1 MTASGYIFD
10 NKLNITMTKGRVKIT
25 DIAKE
30 LGVSTS
36 TVSRALSNEGRIS
49 TKTRKAVENIAKKW
63 GYKPN
68 PFAVNLLKKK
78 SKNIGLILPEF
89 THHYFSKVLSGVNKV
104 LSEKGYHLII
114 NTHEGELEKEKKA
127 IDVLNSLR
135 VDGIIASYARETV
148 NFEHYLDLMEDNV
161 PLVFLD
167 RMCEDLDTSYV
178 VTDDFQGCIDAI
190 NYLAKQ
196 GQTRIAHIQ
205 GPNNLSTSFN
215 RMVGYKEALK
225 LNHLMV
231 DENLILQSENDN
243 WKNELKHMVIS
254 NEIDAILCF
263 NDYLAFESSE
273 IIKSTGKSIPED
285 IALIG
290 FADEPLAKYMSP
302 KLTTIMQPAELMGQK
317 AAEILL
323 WHIDN
328 PEIFECK
335 CKTLPTRLIKREST
349 KQETS
354 ILKPIKV

>member
-1 MTASGYIFD
+1 MTR
-10 NKLNITMTKGRVKIT
+10 GRVKIT

-49 TKTRKAVENIAKKW
+49 TKTRKAVVNIAEKW

-104 LSEKGYHLII
+104 LSAKGYHLII

-135 VDGIIASYARETV
+135 VDGIIASYARETE
-148 NFEHYLDLMEDNV
+148 NFEHYLDLIEDNV

-178 VTDDFQGCIDAI
+178 VTDDFQGCMDAI
-190 NYLAKQ
+190 NFLVKQ
-196 GQTRIAHIQ
+196 GHTRIAYIH

-215 RMVGYKEALK
+215 RLVGYKEALK
-225 LNHLMV
+225 QNHIIFNE
-231 DENLILQSENDN
+231 DLILQSENDD
-243 WKNELKHMVIS
+243 WKTKLADFIS
-254 NEIDAILCF
+254 SKDINAILCF
-263 NDYLAFESSE
+263 NDYMAFEASE
-273 IIKSTGKSIPED
+273 IIKNLGRNIPD
-285 IALIG
+285 DVALIG

-335 CKTLPTRLIKREST
+335 CKTLPTKLIKREST
-349 KQETS
+349 KKETKVLS
-354 ILKPIKV
+354 PINFS

>member
-1 MTASGYIFD
+1 MTR
-10 NKLNITMTKGRVKIT
+10 GRVKIT

-49 TKTRKAVENIAKKW
+49 TKTRKAVVNIAEKW

-104 LSEKGYHLII
+104 LSAKGYHLII

-178 VTDDFQGCIDAI
+178 VTDDFQGCMDAI
-190 NYLAKQ
+190 NFLVEQ
-196 GQTRIAHIQ
+196 GHTRIAHIH

-215 RMVGYKEALK
+215 RLVGYKEALK
-225 LNHLMV
+225 QNHLTFNE
-231 DENLILQSENDN
+231 DLIIQSENED
-243 WKNELKHMVIS
+243 WKTKLVDLVSS
-254 NEIDAILCF
+254 NDIDAILCF
-263 NDYLAFESSE
+263 NDYMAFEASE
-273 IIKSTGKSIPED
+273 IIKNLGRSIPD
-285 IALIG
+285 DVALIG

-335 CKTLPTRLIKREST
+335 CKTLPTKLIKREST
-349 KQETS
+349 KKETKVLS
-354 ILKPIKV
+354 PINFS